1 MDHLTLSLQFNK
13 FAFELTKKHTS
24 IHDEITSLQDEV
36 LVRRIIFSRYYY
48 ALYHKYMAHDSDL
61 SSKSG
66 PGIHAAIL
74 TKIQSCNDP
83 KLLQVYKKLMNL
95 RIWADYKLD
104 ISGME
109 TRVNL
114 NTIATD
120 VWSIVN
126 RRTINC

>member
-1 MDHLTLSLQFNK
+1 MDHLTLSFQFNK
-13 FAFELTKKHTS
+13 FAFELTQKHTS
-24 IHDEITSLQDEV
+24 IHDEITSLHDEV

-61 SSKSG
+61 SSRSG
-66 PGIHAAIL
+66 PGVHAVIL
-74 TKIQSCNDP
+74 TKIESCNDP
-83 KLLQVYKKLMNL
+83 KLLQVYRKLMNL
-95 RIWADYKLD
+95 RVWADYKLE

-109 TRVNL
+109 TKVNL

-126 RRTINC
+126 RKTINC

>member
-13 FAFELTKKHTS
+13 LAFELFKKHTLVYN
-24 IHDEITSLQDEV
+24 EITSLQDEI
-36 LVRRIIFSRYYY
+36 LLRRIIFSRYYY
-48 ALYHKYMAHDSDL
+48 ALYHKYLAHDSDI

-66 PGIHAAIL
+66 PGIHGAIL
-74 TKIQSCNDP
+74 TKINSCNDP

-114 NTIATD
+114 NMINAD
-120 VWSIVN
+120 VWSIIN
-126 RRTINC
+126 RKTINC